1 MKNKKNNWLSRVFAL
16 LLPLLLLAGTA
27 LAQAT
32 NTVAADQPE
41 MADVMRA
48 NGKIYVVVLVIV
60 IIISGLLAYLVRLD
74 RKVGRLEREVE
85 GR

>member
-1 MKNKKNNWLSRVFAL
+1 MKNKKNNWLSRAFAL
-16 LLPLLLLAGTA
+16 LLPLLLLAGRA

-32 NTVAADQPE
+32 ATAADQPE
-41 MADVMRA
+41 MADALRA

-60 IIISGLLAYLVRLD
+60 IILSGLLAYLVRLD
-74 RKVGRLEREVE
+74 RKVSRLEREVE

>member
-1 MKNKKNNWLSRVFAL
+1 MKNKKNNWLSRAVAL
-16 LLPLLLLAGTA
+16 LLPLLLLAGRT

-32 NTVAADQPE
+32 ATAADQPE
-41 MADVMRA
+41 MADALRA

-60 IIISGLLAYLVRLD
+60 IILSGLLAYLVRLD
-74 RKVGRLEREVE
+74 RKVSQLEREVE

>member
-1 MKNKKNNWLSRVFAL
+1 MKNKKNNWLSRAFAL

-32 NTVAADQPE
+32 AAADQPE
-41 MADVMRA
+41 MADALRA
-48 NGKIYVVVLVIV
+48 SGKIYVVVLVIV
-60 IIISGLLAYLVRLD
+60 IIISGLLLYLVRLD
-74 RKVGRLEREVE
+74 RKVSRLEREVE

>member
-1 MKNKKNNWLSRVFAL
+1 MKNKKNNWLSRACVL
-16 LLPLLLLAGTA
+16 LLPLLLLAGRT

-32 NTVAADQPE
+32 AAAEQPE
-41 MADVMRA
+41 MADALRA
-48 NGKIYVVVLVIV
+48 SGKIYVVVLVIV
-60 IIISGLLAYLVRLD
+60 IILSGLLAYLVRLD